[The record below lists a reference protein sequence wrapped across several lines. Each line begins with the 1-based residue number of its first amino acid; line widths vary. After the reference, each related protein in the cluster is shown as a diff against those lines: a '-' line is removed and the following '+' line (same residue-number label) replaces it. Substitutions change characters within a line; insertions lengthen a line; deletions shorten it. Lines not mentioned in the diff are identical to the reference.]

1 MSNEQ
6 GYSKLEKAYLNSSMG
21 AMMMKTMSQVFK
33 KINYQSRHFQ
43 MELSIKVSG
52 IVKQDRNTAEDIKFG
67 VMEVFMKDTGRTI
80 KQMEGDD
87 SFTPMEIFMTATG
100 KMIRHMVMV
109 SILILMVQSMKATG

>member
-1 MSNEQ
+1 
-6 GYSKLEKAYLNSSMG
+6 MG
-21 AMMMKTMSQVFK
+21 VMMMKTMSQVSK
-33 KINYQSRHFQ
+33 KINYRSRHFL

-80 KQMEGDD
+80 KQMVGED
-87 SFTPMEIFMTATG
+87 SFMPTEIFMMAIG
-100 KMIRHMVMV
+100 KMIRLMVMV